1 MANTPYDED
10 EQVFQSRI
18 SDIALD
24 KLIQGAGGDSDS
36 GSLAD
41 VLDEI
46 KQSDDFTQTEIADY
60 DIALNRVMSEMMKKD
75 LSISYFDFF
84 TAVDKVLIKIHKKR
98 AATAGNA
105 QRQTSQE
112 APLPYTAALYV
123 TSTTTQSAAAISSL
137 NKRV

>member
-46 KQSDDFTQTEIADY
+46 KQSDEFTQTEIADY
-60 DIALNRVMSEMMKKD
+60 EIALNRVMAEMMKKD

-98 AATAGNA
+98 AAAADNA
-105 QRQTSQE
+105 Q
-112 APLPYTAALYV
+112 
-123 TSTTTQSAAAISSL
+123 
-137 NKRV
+137 